1 MTEFTSSPPLDGDN
15 QLTDATERRLRDMA
29 AEVIAQHAERA
40 GLANAPSDQVYR
52 RFGATVQVAGQ
63 DDEIFRMVLVI
74 TDAETGQMTRY
85 ELSEDGDLVEFPEAQ
100 GTA

>member
-1 MTEFTSSPPLDGDN
+1 MSEMTYGRLQDDGN

-29 AEVIAQHAERA
+29 AKVIAQHAERA
-40 GLANAPSDQVYR
+40 GLANAPSDQVYK
-52 RFGATVQVAGQ
+52 RFSATVQVAGQ

-74 TDAETGQMTRY
+74 SDAETGQMTRY

>member
-1 MTEFTSSPPLDGDN
+1 MTESTYSPSLDENN
-15 QLTDATERRLRDMA
+15 QLTDATERRLRNMA
-29 AEVIAQHAERA
+29 AEVIARHAERA
-40 GLANAPSDQVYR
+40 GLANASSDQVYR

-63 DDEIFRMVLVI
+63 EDEIFRMVLVI
-74 TDAETGQMTRY
+74 TDAKTGQMTRY

>member
-1 MTEFTSSPPLDGDN
+1 MTEMTYGRLQNDGN

-40 GLANAPSDQVYR
+40 GLANASSNQVYE
-52 RFGATVQVAGQ
+52 RFSATVQVAGQ
-63 DDEIFRMVLVI
+63 GDEIFRMVLVVA
-74 TDAETGQMTRY
+74 DAETGEVTRY
-85 ELSEDGDLVEFPEAQ
+85 ELSEDGNLVEFPEAL